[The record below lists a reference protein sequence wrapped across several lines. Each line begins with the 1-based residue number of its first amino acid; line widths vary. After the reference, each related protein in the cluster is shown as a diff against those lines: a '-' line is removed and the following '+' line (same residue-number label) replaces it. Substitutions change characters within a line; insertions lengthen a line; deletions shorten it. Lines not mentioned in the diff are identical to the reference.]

1 MMPVHSAW
9 LAAHGKLWYDDKWYR
24 IAWLAWPQALAAV
37 VLLWFWV
44 MPSNSKSA
52 QWARPVDA
60 ATRSSQLLALR
71 DRAKSSKPDMDTL
84 ERDARGGEASAQFFF
99 ATLFDPDFKL
109 STIVQPDVNQA
120 LEWYGKAANQGDETS
135 LNNLALTYSRGI
147 YTRVDYTRACYYARK
162 LGTDSFANGL
172 TVKGDCYARGL
183 GGTQIDLAQAANAY
197 ETATTKGNLRAEA
210 TLGYFYENGLGGRPK
225 NAETALKHYR
235 AAADKGDSLGL
246 HNLGSAYNSGLLGLQ
261 RDGAEAARLI
271 LLALEKKYEVTV
283 QSLTLHPEIWTF
295 EFWQSLQ
302 RRLAEKGLYAGAIDG
317 RANPATLDAI
327 KRLGKS

>member
-135 LNNLALTYSRGI
+135 PEQSCADLLPRKSTPASITPGPV
-147 YTRVDYTRACYYARK
+147 TTRASLARTH
-162 LGTDSFANGL
+162 L
-172 TVKGDCYARGL
+172 R
-183 GGTQIDLAQAANAY
+183 
-197 ETATTKGNLRAEA
+197 TA
-210 TLGYFYENGLGGRPK
+210 
-225 NAETALKHYR
+225 
-235 AAADKGDSLGL
+235 
-246 HNLGSAYNSGLLGLQ
+246 
-261 RDGAEAARLI
+261 
-271 LLALEKKYEVTV
+271 
-283 QSLTLHPEIWTF
+283 
-295 EFWQSLQ
+295 
-302 RRLAEKGLYAGAIDG
+302 
-317 RANPATLDAI
+317 
-327 KRLGKS
+327 